1 MKIAILHEM
10 LIKLGWAEKVVEKI
24 VSIFPEAPIFTLIY
38 DEEKVWK
45 IFPKDKVKVASST
58 QRIYNLTKNQRFC
71 LPFMPRAVESFDF
84 SDYDVVICSSSG
96 FAHGAI
102 TKPETKFIVYYH
114 SPARYLWDWTNEY
127 KKDIGFDKWLKW
139 YILNKLFL
147 SLRMWD
153 VIASS
158 RVDINLANSKN
169 SNSRVQ
175 KYYRKTCEILYP
187 PIETKRFKK
196 EIDKVWVLESLIS
209 NNNAKNPPTPLY
221 QGGKKEQ
228 DSSFTKEWQELS
240 PLDKGGK
247 RMEWAR
253 GISSINYSLSTNYYI
268 IISALTE
275 FKKNEI
281 AIEWFNKM
289 PDKNLV
295 IIWDW
300 NYRETLKNKVNWNNI
315 IFTWARYGDELVEL
329 VQWSLGLVFPWEED
343 FWIVPIEAMAA
354 GKPIFAYAW
363 GWLLETVILDKTWS
377 FFQDK
382 TWYDFVPKFK
392 EFDQKVNSWFFDKKF
407 ITKHA
412 SKFDE
417 NLFEKRIKEIV
428 YW

>member
-24 VSIFPEAPIFTLIY
+24 ASIFPEAPIFTLIY
-38 DEEKVWK
+38 DEQKVWK
-45 IFPKDKVKVASST
+45 VFPKDKVKIASTT
-58 QRIYNLTKNQRFC
+58 QKVYNITKNQRFC
-71 LPFMPRAVESFDF
+71 LPFMSRAVESLDF

-96 FAHGAI
+96 FAHWAI

-127 KKDIGFDKWLKW
+127 KKDIGFDKGIKW

-169 SNSRVQ
+169 SSNRVQ

-196 EIDKVWVLESLIS
+196 EINKVWVLETILSS
-209 NNNAKNPPTPLY
+209 WTNMKDPLSKVIT
-221 QGGKKEQ
+221 KKSSSR
-228 DSSFTKEWQELS
+228 DSSLHSEWQTE
-240 PLDKGGK
+240 
-247 RMEWAR
+247 
-253 GISSINYSLSTNYYI
+253 YYI

-275 FKKNEI
+275 FKKIEI

-315 IFTWARYGDELVEL
+315 MFTWARYGDELVEI
-329 VQWSLGLVFPWEED
+329 VQWSLGLVFPGEED

-354 GKPIFAYAW
+354 WKPIFAFGW
-363 GWLLETVILDKTWS
+363 WWLLETVILDKTWR

-417 NLFEKRIKEIV
+417 ALFEKRIKEIV
-428 YW
+428 YWN